1 MKLFNYYS
9 MDECVDRKKV
19 TDALKKLVNDGK
31 VEYDLDKTT
40 DVFHLEDLDL
50 EEEDIRKLVDLFDR
64 NDVFPY
70 LDYDDEDEED
80 GFDDYYDDED
90 EY

>member
-1 MKLFNYYS
+1 

-19 TDALKKLVNDGK
+19 TDALKKLVKDGK

-70 LDYDDEDEED
+70 LDYDDEDDED